1 MTLQQLAEQY
11 LELYDSRLEEDRQC
25 TGWHQLKDLVM
36 EVKEELIDSDLVVFH
51 SIRFNL
57 THMTHSEKLEYM
69 RLALAICGYGFPAKD
84 LDLFVSLYDK
94 IIESSG
100 EVGLREVVMI
110 ESEVKARHEVPTEIL
125 LTQE

>member
-51 SIRFNL
+51 PILRNVIRNHWHNIRNHPIQPDENQSL
-57 THMTHSEKLEYM
+57 
-69 RLALAICGYGFPAKD
+69 RL
-84 LDLFVSLYDK
+84 
-94 IIESSG
+94 
-100 EVGLREVVMI
+100 
-110 ESEVKARHEVPTEIL
+110 
-125 LTQE
+125 